1 MFTSNNL
8 VESSHCP
15 PKTRW
20 KNPSYIFEKLL
31 NLRTPMTP
39 KKGRKRNQKK
49 NSPLVVKKKQP
60 AMSHLTPSRF
70 RRLGQS
76 QNICDRSISGCMFSM
91 KFVSCCTCGTSLV
104 QQRTYKDKVM
114 TWKLAK
120 KSSMK
125 MLKRDFYRRYIYI
138 YVCVSVCVYLLYL
151 YIYMCV
157 CVCLIF
163 FHIHIL
169 LSWEQKEPKERLVM
183 RPYSGPKSLNPVQRS
198 QGQEP
203 NLYWTFSPGKSMFTP
218 LKINTTLENPPVSN
232 MRYIFIHG
240 GFFHWSS

>member
-1 MFTSNNL
+1 ML
-8 VESSHCP
+8 
-15 PKTRW
+15 
-20 KNPSYIFEKLL
+20 
-31 NLRTPMTP
+31 
-39 KKGRKRNQKK
+39 KK
-49 NSPLVVKKKQP
+49 NSPPCPTWRP
-60 AMSHLTPSRF
+60 AAF
-70 RRLGQS
+70 AA
-76 QNICDRSISGCMFSM
+76 
-91 KFVSCCTCGTSLV
+91 
-104 QQRTYKDKVM
+104 
-114 TWKLAK
+114 LAK
-120 KSSMK
+120 LKTSVTVAFPGVCSPWNLCPAARVAPALSNKGPTKTKSWPGSWRK
-125 MLKRDFYRRYIYI
+125 KVPWKCWRGIFIVVCVCVCLCVCIYYIYI
-138 YVCVSVCVYLLYL
+138 

-183 RPYSGPKSLNPVQRS
+183 RPYSGPKSLNPLQRS

-232 MRYIFIHG
+232 RRYIFIHG